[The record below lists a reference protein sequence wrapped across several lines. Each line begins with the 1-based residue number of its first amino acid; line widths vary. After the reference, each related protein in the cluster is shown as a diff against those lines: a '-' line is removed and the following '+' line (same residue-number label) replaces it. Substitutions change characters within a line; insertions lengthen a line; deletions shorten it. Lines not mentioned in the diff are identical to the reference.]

1 MRHDSLTK
9 IQQTSSV
16 ESLVIAW
23 AEEVGGMK
31 AGVERRRG
39 CIGRRSAAFPEFGH
53 VR

>member
-23 AEEVGGMK
+23 AEEVGGMRMVV
-31 AGVERRRG
+31 VED
-39 CIGRRSAAFPEFGH
+39 CPFETGRMLPRNLEHA
-53 VR
+53 